1 LGLHPPFVAGL
12 SSLSPDGGVV
22 NMIDVVLEKVFDIA
36 WLNTDKSMH
45 EDPWNEAE
53 EAIRRDRWQ
62 VSQ

>member
-1 LGLHPPFVAGL
+1 
-12 SSLSPDGGVV
+12 
-22 NMIDVVLEKVFDIA
+22 MIDVVLEKVFDIA